1 MKFENKT
8 GKDIEFRESRI
19 SEGKNAKWRVIK
31 EGEIV
36 DLEEKLGLRLGLTPV
51 KRKK

>member
-8 GKDIEFRESRI
+8 GKDIEFRESKI
-19 SEGKNAKWRVIK
+19 SEGKNARWRVIK

-36 DLEEKLGLRLGLTPV
+36 DLEEKLGKRLGLTPV
-51 KRKK
+51 IRRK